1 MVCSKCGAQL
11 PEGATF
17 CTECGA
23 PVEQTPVQQ
32 VYNAAVTAP
41 NSTPILILGILAVAL
56 SSVIGGLICAII
68 CKSKVKAY
76 QAAGGQMTG
85 KAKVGNILA
94 TVGIICS
101 IIAIVFW
108 IIYIIV
114 IAAAGSAYGGAI
126 FSALQQ

>member
-114 IAAAGSAYGGAI
+114 IAAAGAAYGGAI

>member
-1 MVCSKCGAQL
+1 MVCNKCGAQL

-94 TVGIICS
+94 TVGLICS
-101 IIAIVFW
+101 IIAIIFW
-108 IIYIIV
+108 VIYIIV
-114 IAAAGSAYGGAI
+114 IAAAAASGAI
-126 FSALQQ
+126 SNITFN